1 MKRMT
6 ICLLS
11 VLLALVVLP
20 GCGNTAV
27 SSGSSSES
35 GTVDGAKYLS
45 SCRFTEDESYGGVY
59 FSVPK
64 DWEEEMSTE
73 GELFLTF
80 SDDSTRLGTISV
92 KTALHGQTCDA
103 QTAWDNFFSSGTCED
118 YDSESKNGIE
128 LKYAAYQSE
137 EMNVFVAYAQDP
149 NSDKGFILSMSFN
162 NEYTNTKDQNTFFN
176 RFTDTLSYNPA
187 ETTVDYKD
195 WWASKQGSSQSTTA
209 QAQPK
214 GFAEAT
220 LAQLGT
226 FDEATMTG
234 TGDGVVDIPSPGIP
248 CLMEIHNSGSSNFA
262 VHTVDASGENVDL
275 LINEIGQYDGVVTDY
290 TDYATPTMLSI
301 HSSGNWS
308 VTFRPMSSMQ
318 KLDNGAQL
326 WGDNVVYIDES
337 SLSKVSIVNNG
348 ESNFVVKAIGMDKS
362 DLLVNEIGNY
372 MGTVIWNQPQ
382 SFFIVHSS
390 GQWTISW

>member
-1 MKRMT
+1 
-6 ICLLS
+6 
-11 VLLALVVLP
+11 
-20 GCGNTAV
+20 
-27 SSGSSSES
+27 
-35 GTVDGAKYLS
+35 
-45 SCRFTEDESYGGVY
+45 
-59 FSVPK
+59 
-64 DWEEEMSTE
+64 
-73 GELFLTF
+73 
-80 SDDSTRLGTISV
+80 
-92 KTALHGQTCDA
+92 
-103 QTAWDNFFSSGTCED
+103 
-118 YDSESKNGIE
+118 
-128 LKYAAYQSE
+128 
-137 EMNVFVAYAQDP
+137 
-149 NSDKGFILSMSFN
+149 
-162 NEYTNTKDQNTFFN
+162 
-176 RFTDTLSYNPA
+176 
-187 ETTVDYKD
+187 
-195 WWASKQGSSQSTTA
+195 
-209 QAQPK
+209 
-214 GFAEAT
+214 
-220 LAQLGT
+220 
-226 FDEATMTG
+226 MTG
-234 TGDGVVDIPSPGIP
+234 TGDGVVDIPSPGSP

-372 MGTVIWNQPQ
+372 TGTVIWNQPQ